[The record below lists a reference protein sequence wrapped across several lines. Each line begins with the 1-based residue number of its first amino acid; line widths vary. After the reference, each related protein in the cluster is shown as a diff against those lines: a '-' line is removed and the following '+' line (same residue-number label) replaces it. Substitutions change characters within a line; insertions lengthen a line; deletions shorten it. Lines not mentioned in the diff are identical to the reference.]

1 MIKSTDIYLISG
13 ENLNPAY
20 VVADTIEGAIRI
32 YTKYIEEHLGCSA
45 DITSIEKVNKESLAI
60 HEGAEN

>member
-13 ENLNPAY
+13 ENHEPAY
-20 VVADTIEGAIRI
+20 VVADTIEIAIQI
-32 YTKYIEEHLGCSA
+32 YSSYISEHLGCSA
-45 DITSIEKVNKESLAI
+45 DITNVEKVNKESLAI